1 MLTDLKWELYRQ
13 MKSIRRVEETLLD
26 LFDQGKLH
34 GTVHTCIGQEA
45 CAVGIVNALDRQ
57 KDIIWSNHRGHGHYL
72 AYSDDI
78 EGLIAEIMGRS
89 SGVCGGIGGSQH
101 LHKNGFYTNGIL
113 GGTVACAVGTAL
125 AEKHKGSHAI
135 TTVFFGDGALGEGI
149 MYESFN
155 LASLWKLPVLFVLE
169 HNRYA
174 QSTPSHQ
181 EHAGNLTLRATPFE
195 IESKELHANDVM
207 VLSQVA
213 AEAVT
218 KIRQRQRPFFLAL
231 HTDRLAPHSKGDDNR
246 PPEEIEARRKEDPLD
261 RLRRT
266 LAEINIQQLEA
277 LEISIQERI
286 TKSIENARESPPMP
300 AESFIQ
306 KACT

>member
-26 LFDQGKLH
+26 LFDEGKLH

-45 CAVGIVNALDRQ
+45 CAVGIINALDQQ

-78 EGLIAEIMGRS
+78 EGLMAEIMGRAN
-89 SGVCGGIGGSQH
+89 GVCGGVGGSQH
-101 LHKNGFYTNGIL
+101 LHRDGFYTNGVL

-125 AEKHKGSHAI
+125 AEKHKESRAI
-135 TTVFFGDGALGEGI
+135 TTVFFGDGALGEGVI
-149 MYESFN
+149 YESFN
-155 LASLWKLPVLFVLE
+155 LASLWNLPVLFVLE

-181 EHAGNLTLRATPFE
+181 EHAGNLALRAAPFE

-207 VLSQVA
+207 VVAQVA
-213 AEAVT
+213 AEAAQKV
-218 KIRQRQRPFFLAL
+218 RQQQRPFFLVL
-231 HTDRLAPHSKGDDNR
+231 HTERFAPHSKGDDFR
-246 PPEEIEARRKEDPLD
+246 PPEEMAERRKEDPLK
-261 RLRRT
+261 RLRST

-277 LEISIQERI
+277 LEASIEQRI
-286 TKSIENARESPPMP
+286 TKSIESAQDCPPMT
-300 AESFIQ
+300 ADAFIQ
-306 KACT
+306 KARS